1 MIYLDAS
8 VVVALLNREDR
19 SPLALDWFAQCRD
32 SLNSSDW
39 LITETHSALS
49 IKQRQHGLRIQ
60 ARQVPGN
67 SSSSCSRAALNYA
80 RSTAAAFVKLPSC
93 SRIRFWACGGWHWT
107 GPQFRHPRALK
118 TGTGRQEQSPRD
130 NRGARRQT
138 VLSSVA
144 SSPPVFLSAAAAPHA
159 RPTSCLPPLN

>member
-1 MIYLDAS
+1 MIYLDTS
-8 VVVALLNREDR
+8 LVVALLNREDR

-39 LITETHSALS
+39 LITESHSALG
-49 IKQRQHGLRIQ
+49 IKQRHHGLSTH

-67 SSSSCSRAALNYA
+67 SSSGCSRAVLNCA
-80 RSTAAAFVKLPSC
+80 RSTAAVFVKLPSC

-118 TGTGRQEQSPRD
+118 AGSGRHDRPGSIAGHADKQCFHPLLVHLLFSYQQQPHRMP
-130 NRGARRQT
+130 GQQ
-138 VLSSVA
+138 V
-144 SSPPVFLSAAAAPHA
+144 VFRL
-159 RPTSCLPPLN
+159 